1 LASSNGWDDF
11 YYVHTNNGD
20 TAMRSLFRM
29 TDREMKIEF
38 NTDINTLTNILC
50 QLESLGRSIR
60 YNSIPGHDPVEI
72 EKVVSQIK
80 SQIKDLNSNKSYVN
94 KIL

>member
-20 TAMRSLFRM
+20 TAMRSFFRM
-29 TDREMKIEF
+29 MDRDMKIEF
-38 NTDINTLTNILC
+38 NTDINTLTNIVC

-80 SQIKDLNSNKSYVN
+80 SQIKGINNNQHNIAKTL
-94 KIL
+94 

>member
-1 LASSNGWDDF
+1 LANSNGWDDI
-11 YYVHTNNGD
+11 YNIYTNNGD
-20 TAMRSLFRM
+20 TAMRSLFKM

-38 NTDINTLTNILC
+38 NTDINTLTNIVC

-60 YNSIPGHDPVEI
+60 YNSIPGHSPVAI

-80 SQIKDLNSNKSYVN
+80 SQIKDLDSNKSHVN